1 MAVRAGR
8 GNLMSNHLG
17 QNPFRPAVV
26 AEPAQEREAELLSL
40 DDLVLGPSGQ
50 AEGPVLPPGTGR
62 QRSGPAVLRA
72 SGSLVSAQVAVVGLH
87 GGAGATTAQQVLARF
102 APDSD
107 DTAWVPGQGV
117 GLIPTRGA
125 VVLVARTSGVGLERA
140 AQAAWQWGTGD
151 LDGVA
156 LLGLLL
162 IADGPKLASELASP
176 LKRVSRMYPRTWRL
190 EWVPEWH
197 LSATPSLELAP
208 RRVAGVAKKVSK
220 WAATRGLNPIPNEGV
235 NR

>member
-1 MAVRAGR
+1 
-8 GNLMSNHLG
+8 MSDHQV
-17 QNPFRPAVV
+17 QNPFRPAVA

-40 DDLVLGPSGQ
+40 GDVVLGPFGQ
-50 AEGPVLPPGTGR
+50 AEGPVLPPGTGH
-62 QRSGPAVLRA
+62 QRSGPTVLRA
-72 SGSLVSAQVAVVGLH
+72 SGRLAAKQVAVVGLH

-107 DTAWVPGQGV
+107 DTAWVPGHGV
-117 GLIPTRGA
+117 GAIPEHGA
-125 VVLVARTSGVGLERA
+125 VVLVSRTSGVGLERA
-140 AQAAWQWGTGD
+140 AQAAWQWGTGE
-151 LDGVA
+151 LGNVA

-162 IADGPKLASELASP
+162 VADGPKLASELASP

-197 LSATPSLELAP
+197 LSATPSLETAP
-208 RRVAGVAKKVSK
+208 RRAAGVAKKVSK
-220 WAATRGLNPIPNEGV
+220 WAATRGLNPTPNEGA